1 VRTSETDFVERS
13 PSGGERFQRLHG
25 TLGDGGGGGGTSF
38 LN

>member
-13 PSGGERFQRLHG
+13 PSGGERFQWLHG
-25 TLGDGGGGGGTSF
+25 TLGDVGTSF